1 MSEMYENGPFSLLP
15 DRRPPWKQ
23 FMLTMGMQGIALF
36 VLAWAAVL
44 NLAVLD
50 QPVRDYH
57 FVRLVETPPP
67 EIHEPAPVQ
76 EIPPPRVVAH
86 VETPPAEVLRV
97 PAPEVKPK
105 APPEETLVAPQVE
118 IAATKPVPLP
128 PVAPVIPKQL
138 VKTHVFSTGSSAVPT
153 IAEAPK
159 NVQTG
164 GFGDPNGVAA
174 RETNTKAVN
183 IGPSGAFDLPTGPG
197 SATAPAAPR
206 AFAAWWPAAASEAAL
221 PPARQR
227 QGKHFS
233 GQRRTEERLWRH
245 SSRLHGSTAPQAN
258 RRFRRQDGSRR
269 SRFQAHSGIH
279 AGSPKSCGSRV
290 RSCSRW
296 SSKPPASF
304 EWCA

>member
-1 MSEMYENGPFSLLP
+1 MHEMYENGPFSLLP

-23 FMLTMGMQGIALF
+23 FVLTMGVQGIALF
-36 VLAWAAVL
+36 VLAWAAVF

-67 EIHEPAPVQ
+67 EIHEPAPVK

-86 VETPPAEVLRV
+86 IETPAEVLHV

-105 APPEETLVAPQVE
+105 APPEETPVAPQVE

-128 PVAPVIPKQL
+128 PTAPVIPKQL

-174 RETNTKAVN
+174 RETNTRAIN
-183 IGPSGAFDLPTGPG
+183 IGAAGAFDLAHGT
-197 SATAPAAPR
+197 R
-206 AFAAWWPAAASEAAL
+206 R
-221 PPARQR
+221 RQR
-227 QGKHFS
+227 HRRSQGRPWRGS
-233 GQRRTEERLWRH
+233 QQRLWKRH
-245 SSRLHGSTAPQAN
+245 RH
-258 RRFRRQDGSRR
+258 
-269 SRFQAHSGIH
+269 
-279 AGSPKSCGSRV
+279 
-290 RSCSRW
+290 W
-296 SSKPPASF
+296 
-304 EWCA
+304 